1 LRALERAKFLT
12 GVALL
17 GRARALQ
24 VLSGVRSG
32 HAEPANT
39 EAISMT
45 KRVPRIAVL
54 IPCYNEE
61 VAIQDTVAGF
71 RAALPE
77 ATIYVYDNNS
87 KDKTMERARAAGA
100 VVRRETLQG
109 KGNVVRRM
117 FSDIDADIYVM
128 TDGDA
133 TYDPASARN
142 LIRLLIDENLDMVV
156 GKRIHKESSAY
167 RAGHV
172 LGNRMLTGFLA
183 KLFGQRF
190 TDILSGYRVF
200 SRRFVKS
207 FPALSSGFETETELT
222 VHALTLRLPIDEL
235 DTPYFSRPPGSTSKL
250 NTYRDGIRILRVM
263 LTLFKNERPFAFFSL
278 AAGGLGLTSIGL
290 AIPVIITY
298 FETGLVPRFPTAIL
312 SASIMLLAFLSLVC
326 GMILDTVTRGRREMK
341 RLAYLQAS
349 APQDLVA
356 QGAEYPA
363 AAPIAGLPSARSGQG

>member
-1 LRALERAKFLT
+1 
-12 GVALL
+12 
-17 GRARALQ
+17 
-24 VLSGVRSG
+24 
-32 HAEPANT
+32 
-39 EAISMT
+39 MT

-61 VAIQDTVAGF
+61 VAIQETVAGF
-71 RAALPE
+71 RTALPE

-87 KDKTMERARAAGA
+87 KDRTIERARAAGA
-100 VVRRETLQG
+100 VVRREALQG

-142 LIRLLIDENLDMVV
+142 LIRRLIDENLDMVV
-156 GKRIHKESSAY
+156 GKRIHQESSAY

-183 KLFGQRF
+183 RLFGQRL

-235 DTPYFSRPPGSTSKL
+235 ETPYFSRPAGSTSKL
-250 NTYRDGIRILRVM
+250 NTYRDGLRILRVM

-278 AAGGLGLTSIGL
+278 AAAALALTSIGL
-290 AIPVIITY
+290 AIPIIITY

-312 SASIMLLAFLSLVC
+312 SASIMLLASLSLVC
-326 GMILDTVTRGRREMK
+326 GMILDTVTRGRRELK
-341 RLAYLQAS
+341 RLAYLQAA

-356 QGAEYPA
+356 QGA
-363 AAPIAGLPSARSGQG
+363 APISALPSARSGQS